1 MDINLMITSFPKL
14 LDATVV
20 TVKLLSLS
28 LFFGLFIGLL
38 FAILRLSKN
47 KIINKFAYG
56 YSYVFRGTPLLVQ
69 IFIIYFGLGNIEYFR
84 STFLW
89 VVFKEPYWCAI
100 IAFALNT
107 GAYTSE
113 ILRSAF
119 QTIKPGFIEAGK
131 SLGISN
137 KIIFYKI
144 QIPIAIR
151 QSLPAYGNEIILMM
165 KGTSLA
171 STVTLM
177 DFDLM
182 INSLPKLLGAT
193 VVTLKLLSA
202 SLFFGLFIGLLFA
215 VLRLNKNKII
225 NKFAYTYSY
234 VFRGTPLLVQ
244 IFIIYFGLGQIE
256 YFRSTFLWVVFKEPY
271 WCAIIAFALNT
282 GAYTSEILRSAFQTI
297 KPGLIEAG
305 KSLGISN
312 KIIFY
317 KIQIPIAIRQSL
329 PAYGN
334 EIILM
339 MKGTSLASTVTLM
352 DLTGVAKYI
361 ISTTFKPIE
370 VFIVAGGIYLF
381 MTFIIHNVIKF
392 LEKKYSFN

>member
-1 MDINLMITSFPKL
+1 MDFDLMFTSFPKL
-14 LDATVV
+14 LSATLI
-20 TVKLLSLS
+20 TIKLLSVS
-28 LFFGLFIGLL
+28 LIIGMFLGLF
-38 FAILRLSKN
+38 FAILRLNKN

-69 IFIIYFGLGNIEYFR
+69 IFIIYFGLGQIEYLR
-84 STFLW
+84 TTFLW
-89 VVFKEPYWCAI
+89 EILKEPYWCAI

-119 QTIKPGFIEAGK
+119 QTIKPGI
-131 SLGISN
+131 
-137 KIIFYKI
+137 
-144 QIPIAIR
+144 
-151 QSLPAYGNEIILMM
+151 
-165 KGTSLA
+165 
-171 STVTLM
+171 
-177 DFDLM
+177 
-182 INSLPKLLGAT
+182 
-193 VVTLKLLSA
+193 
-202 SLFFGLFIGLLFA
+202 
-215 VLRLNKNKII
+215 
-225 NKFAYTYSY
+225 
-234 VFRGTPLLVQ
+234 
-244 IFIIYFGLGQIE
+244 
-256 YFRSTFLWVVFKEPY
+256 
-271 WCAIIAFALNT
+271 
-282 GAYTSEILRSAFQTI
+282 
-297 KPGLIEAG
+297 IEAG

-381 MTFIIHNVIKF
+381 MTFIIHNIIKY
-392 LEKKYSFN
+392 LEKKYSFQQ

>member
-1 MDINLMITSFPKL
+1 MDLELMINSLPKL
-14 LDATVV
+14 LNAAVITL
-20 TVKLLSLS
+20 KLLSVS
-28 LFFGLFIGLL
+28 LIIGLFIGLF
-38 FAILRLSKN
+38 FAILRLNKN
-47 KIINKFAYG
+47 IFINRFAYG

-69 IFIIYFGLGNIEYFR
+69 IFIIYFGLGQIEYLR
-84 STFLW
+84 STVLW
-89 VVFKEPYWCAI
+89 VILKEPYWCAI

-119 QTIKPGFIEAGK
+119 QTIKPGIIEAGK

-171 STVTLM
+171 STVT
-177 DFDLM
+177 
-182 INSLPKLLGAT
+182 I
-193 VVTLKLLSA
+193 
-202 SLFFGLFIGLLFA
+202 
-215 VLRLNKNKII
+215 
-225 NKFAYTYSY
+225 
-234 VFRGTPLLVQ
+234 
-244 IFIIYFGLGQIE
+244 
-256 YFRSTFLWVVFKEPY
+256 
-271 WCAIIAFALNT
+271 
-282 GAYTSEILRSAFQTI
+282 
-297 KPGLIEAG
+297 
-305 KSLGISN
+305 
-312 KIIFY
+312 
-317 KIQIPIAIRQSL
+317 
-329 PAYGN
+329 
-334 EIILM
+334 
-339 MKGTSLASTVTLM
+339 M

-381 MTFIIHNVIKF
+381 MTFIIHNLIKF

>member
-1 MDINLMITSFPKL
+1 MDLELMINSFPKL
-14 LDATVV
+14 LNAAVITL
-20 TVKLLSLS
+20 KLLSVS
-28 LFFGLFIGLL
+28 LIIGLL
-38 FAILRLSKN
+38 IGLFFAILRLNKN
-47 KIINKFAYG
+47 IFINRFAYG

-69 IFIIYFGLGNIEYFR
+69 IFIIYFGLGQIEYLR
-84 STFLW
+84 STVLW
-89 VVFKEPYWCAI
+89 VILKEPYWCAI

-119 QTIKPGFIEAGK
+119 QTINPGIIEAGK

-137 KIIFYKI
+137 KVIFYKI

-171 STVTLM
+171 STVT
-177 DFDLM
+177 
-182 INSLPKLLGAT
+182 I
-193 VVTLKLLSA
+193 
-202 SLFFGLFIGLLFA
+202 
-215 VLRLNKNKII
+215 
-225 NKFAYTYSY
+225 
-234 VFRGTPLLVQ
+234 
-244 IFIIYFGLGQIE
+244 
-256 YFRSTFLWVVFKEPY
+256 
-271 WCAIIAFALNT
+271 
-282 GAYTSEILRSAFQTI
+282 
-297 KPGLIEAG
+297 
-305 KSLGISN
+305 
-312 KIIFY
+312 
-317 KIQIPIAIRQSL
+317 
-329 PAYGN
+329 
-334 EIILM
+334 
-339 MKGTSLASTVTLM
+339 M